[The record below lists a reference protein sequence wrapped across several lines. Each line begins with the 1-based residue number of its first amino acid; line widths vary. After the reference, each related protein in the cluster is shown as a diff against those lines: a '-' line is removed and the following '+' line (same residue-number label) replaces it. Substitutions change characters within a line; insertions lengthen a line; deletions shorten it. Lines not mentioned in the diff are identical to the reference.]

1 LSVYLDASVLAA
13 LFVPDDLSERATAF
27 AQANTEPMIISDYA
41 GAEFA
46 SAVARMVRIRVR
58 SERDARA
65 AFAQFDTWTARLA
78 ARVEVQPSDIAV
90 ATAYLRRLDLTLR
103 APDAV
108 NIAIAERLDS
118 TLVTFDTKM
127 AASARALGLAVAQV

>member
-1 LSVYLDASVLAA
+1 MSVYLDASVLAA

-58 SERDARA
+58 TERDARA
-65 AFAQFDTWTARLA
+65 AFAQFDAWTARLA

-108 NIAIAERLDS
+108 NIAIAERLGS
-118 TLVTFDTKM
+118 MLVTFDSKM
-127 AASARALGLAVAQV
+127 AACARALGLAVAEV